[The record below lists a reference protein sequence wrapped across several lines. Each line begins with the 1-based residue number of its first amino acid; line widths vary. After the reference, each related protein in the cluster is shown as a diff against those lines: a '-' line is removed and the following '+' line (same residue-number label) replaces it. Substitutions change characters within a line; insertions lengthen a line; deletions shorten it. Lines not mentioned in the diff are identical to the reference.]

1 MSYVSALGRE
11 YNMPLPMVNQLL
23 SVLDIAKASGL
34 GDENTTGLVKL
45 WERMAQVEV
54 KGEGVGQ

>member
-1 MSYVSALGRE
+1 VSTLGRE

-34 GDENTTGLVKL
+34 GDENTTALVKL
-45 WERMAQVEV
+45 WERVSQVEV
-54 KGEGVGQ
+54 RGDGVGQ